1 MNPTLQ
7 ALTPGYHELPLSML
21 VPSSMNPRKTLGDV
35 TDLAASIRE
44 VGILEPILVRPRETG
59 DTPETPETSY
69 EVVAGSR
76 RHAAAQAAGLL
87 MVPCLVR
94 ELTDAQALELA
105 IVENNQRGDI
115 HPLDEAEAFAAL
127 AGMNRLYTPEVI
139 ATKIGRPR
147 AYVTGRLRLLQ
158 LVPAVRE
165 DFAADRITIGHADRI
180 ARLKP
185 ELQER
190 ALRACF
196 YELFHHDDDDTD
208 STFELKSVSRLDEW
222 VREHV
227 VIDLAD
233 PLVQETLPTL
243 VESVSRVESAGGTV
257 LRLSADWHV
266 ELDDADGPAPLA
278 HSKWVE
284 ILANPCAHA
293 QPGVV
298 VYRSHKQPELLT
310 VCVKA
315 SGCPTHWPKPAGATK
330 GKKAKKQPWEVEAE
344 QRASARAAFEKIQ
357 APLFA
362 DIIASVRHRPINVA
376 FAQEFARDEEQVA
389 AAEQLIGDLLAPD
402 TALDVVWALALLQ
415 IGTWN
420 IPEFDAR
427 VQALTGFDCAAW
439 RAEHAPPEPKTPA
452 GKKAK
457 RSTARGTA

>member
-1 MNPTLQ
+1 MSQT
-7 ALTPGYHELPLSML
+7 LTPGYHELPLTML

-44 VGILEPILVRPRETG
+44 VGILEPILVRPRERRETPETP
-59 DTPETPETSY
+59 DTPETSEACY

-94 ELTDAQALELA
+94 ALTDAQALELA

-139 ATKIGRPR
+139 ATKIGRPK

-158 LVPAVRE
+158 LVPEVRE
-165 DFAADRITIGHADRI
+165 AFAADRITIGHADRI

-196 YELFHHDDDDTD
+196 IELFRHDDSDERFFD
-208 STFELKSVSRLDEW
+208 LRSVAKLDEW
-222 VREHV
+222 VRERV

-233 PLVQETLPTL
+233 PLVQETLPAL
-243 VESVSRVESAGGTV
+243 VESVSRVEAAGGTV
-257 LRLSADWHV
+257 LRLSDDWHV
-266 ELDDADGPAPLA
+266 ELDDAAKPAPLA

-284 ILANPCAHA
+284 ILANPCSHA

-298 VYRSHKQPELLT
+298 VYGSNKQPELLT

-315 SGCPTHWPKPAGATK
+315 SGCPTHWPKPVAAKK
-330 GKKAKKQPWEVEAE
+330 GVKPKKQPWEVEQE
-344 QRASARAAFEKIQ
+344 QRAAARAAFEAIRP
-357 APLFA
+357 ALFDA
-362 DIIASVRHRPINVA
+362 IMASVKGQPIDVP
-376 FAQEFARDEEQVA
+376 FAQEFARDEEQIA
-389 AAEQLIGDLLAPD
+389 DAEALIGAPLAHE
-402 TALDVVWALALLQ
+402 TALDVVWALALLG
-415 IGTWN
+415 IGTWDMADF
-420 IPEFDAR
+420 EAR
-427 VQALTGFDCAAW
+427 VQALTGFDVAGW
-439 RAEHAPPEPKTPA
+439 RALHAPPAPTTPTA
-452 GKKAK
+452 KKGREVRA
-457 RSTARGTA
+457 